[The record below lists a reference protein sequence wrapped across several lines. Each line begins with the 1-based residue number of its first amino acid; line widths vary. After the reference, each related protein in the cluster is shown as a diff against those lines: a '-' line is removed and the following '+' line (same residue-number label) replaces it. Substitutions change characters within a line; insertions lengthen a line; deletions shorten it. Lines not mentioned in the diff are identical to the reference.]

1 MVVVVVLAIIAGIS
15 VLGYNAQIKA
25 AHDSKSSV
33 NLLSLADALDKY
45 YSTNGN
51 YPVTCGHSGHAVLD
65 CDNVDDTYA
74 GMTASPKITSGMTT
88 SQLQAILPDLD
99 DKFTHP
105 SNPDESPL
113 NRTVANIIQA
123 DSYFLLSMDMVP
135 GANSGDD
142 GGGGGII
149 TPPPSDCGRGDI
161 FCTGPI
167 DTNSN
172 NVQLANYDQ
181 QVLGEAT
188 AVTDSSVA
196 FADPSGSGSFQCNF
210 QLTGKNPNG
219 TEDVRPHQYVL
230 GYVNEES
237 SSWNFFI
244 QGRRADLNVV
254 NWNSASNSKC
264 QAETIGAL
272 K

>member
-1 MVVVVVLAIIAGIS
+1 MKSKSGFTLIEVMVIVVVIAIIAGIS
-15 VLGYNAQIKA
+15 VMGYNVQIKS

-123 DSYFLLSMDMVP
+123 NSYFLLSMDMVP
-135 GANSGDD
+135 
-142 GGGGGII
+142 
-149 TPPPSDCGRGDI
+149 
-161 FCTGPI
+161 
-167 DTNSN
+167 
-172 NVQLANYDQ
+172 
-181 QVLGEAT
+181 GEAT